1 MESFVPS
8 ELKGQKIKRGNTINV
23 IYFLNRGIKYTD
35 KMEITYVDDHSNKNF
50 DFISYKDI
58 KISFEKY
65 LNKKKH
71 ENKKNYEENEVNVF
85 DIQANNIIYEYIR
98 YFNGEGWLPLAQNE
112 NILINEKLSL
122 DNLQIQI
129 KATILSGKDIYV
141 QKKFENIGKEINS
154 IKTNLDLI
162 KNKSINYSENKPF
175 NSIILTA
182 NPLMDG
188 SNEFRTMNDFN
199 IIPSILYNLFK
210 EKEYLKY
217 TQFGILTK
225 KSFIEAL
232 SNKELDSFILHLI
245 CKSTYIIPNNRIRI
259 NFSNEEE
266 EEKSCDFVNLI
277 FEQENNYNSQ
287 FINKEDIREIL
298 SEPLIKENIKKITLI
313 ISTQLSQDVYNIFN
327 EFGFKNII
335 IQNTTQAVVDFIA
348 NVNLKFYENLII
360 NKIKNISDIYNDALN
375 TNINKDITT
384 FCCCFHEHNINC
396 NFIKNI
402 QNELYNDNKVKYT
415 LDKLKETL
423 PHFSHLNPKFPKV
436 RPKCNFPEDFCFHTK
451 HCLDNFNIKYTS
463 LKEEKDD
470 KIKLDDVL
478 SICCCFDAKEKNN
491 VKHNINTIFNT
502 KYFTSESMN
511 DKNSKVQ
518 INLQKSYIPQYEKMI
533 FLVGKNKDIF
543 NVIKALNSNVQ
554 YLNIYGDTIEN
565 LKLFINVLIE
575 YYQERNYQKK
585 YKHIIL
591 DEFNIQNFKKEHIYN
606 TKYFIYI
613 QDPKLIQDIKDF
625 NIILFSEE
633 IYKNNKFKNIK
644 INPEPFEP
652 IPDSEKKND
661 KKKEYIPNCYIKYQY
676 KYSVRDIWKKT
687 KK

>member
-8 ELKGQKIKRGNTINV
+8 ESKGQKIKRGNTINV

-71 ENKKNYEENEVNVF
+71 ENKKNDEENEVNVF

-129 KATILSGKDIYV
+129 KATILSGKNIYV

-162 KNKSINYSENKPF
+162 KNKIINYSENKPF

-217 TQFGILTK
+217 IQFGILTK

-266 EEKSCDFVNLI
+266 EEKSCDFVNFI

-298 SEPLIKENIKKITLI
+298 SEPLIKENINKITLI
-313 ISTQLSQDVYNIFN
+313 ISTQFSQDVYNIFN

-360 NKIKNISDIYNDALN
+360 NKIKNISDIYNDSLN

-436 RPKCNFPEDFCFHTK
+436 RPKCSFPEDFCFHTK
-451 HCLDNFNIKYTS
+451 HCLDNFNIKYIS

-491 VKHNINTIFNT
+491 VKHNINIIFST
-502 KYFTSESMN
+502 KYFTSENMN

-554 YLNIYGDTIEN
+554 YLNIYGDTIDN
-565 LKLFINVLIE
+565 LKIFINVLIE

-585 YKHIIL
+585 YKHIIF
-591 DEFNIQNFKKEHIYN
+591 DEFNIQNFKKEHVYN

-661 KKKEYIPNCYIKYQY
+661 KKKEYIPNCYIKYQH
-676 KYSVRDIWKKT
+676 KYTVRDIWKKT

>member
-71 ENKKNYEENEVNVF
+71 ENKKIDEENEVNVF

-287 FINKEDIREIL
+287 FINKEDIKEIL
-298 SEPLIKENIKKITLI
+298 SEPIIKDNIKKITLI
-313 ISTQLSQDVYNIFN
+313 ISTQFSQDVYNIFN

-463 LKEEKDD
+463 LKEEKED

-491 VKHNINTIFNT
+491 VKHNINIIFST
-502 KYFTSESMN
+502 KYFTSENMN

-565 LKLFINVLIE
+565 LKIFINALIE

-661 KKKEYIPNCYIKYQY
+661 KKKEYIPNCYIKYQH

>member
-71 ENKKNYEENEVNVF
+71 ENKKNDEEYEVNVF

-129 KATILSGKDIYV
+129 KATILSGKNIYV

-245 CKSTYIIPNNRIRI
+245 YKSTYIIPNNRIRI

-313 ISTQLSQDVYNIFN
+313 ISTQLSQYVYNIFN

-451 HCLDNFNIKYTS
+451 HCLDNFTFKYTS
-463 LKEEKDD
+463 LKGENDD
-470 KIKLDDVL
+470 NIKLDDVL

-491 VKHNINTIFNT
+491 VKHNINTIFST
-502 KYFTSESMN
+502 KYYTSENIN
-511 DKNSKVQ
+511 DKNSRVQ
-518 INLQKSYIPQYEKMI
+518 INIQKSFIPQYEKMI

-554 YLNIYGDTIEN
+554 YLNIYGDNIEN
-565 LKLFINVLIE
+565 LKIFINVLIE

-625 NIILFSEE
+625 NIILFSED

-644 INPEPFEP
+644 INPEPFET

-661 KKKEYIPNCYIKYQY
+661 KKKEYIPNCYIKYQH